1 MQTRIYL
8 ESRVFISWLIEK
20 AAAATPPSFPL
31 FRRGELVVHIYI
43 YIYTRVSY
51 KRETIN
57 PVKI

>member
-43 YIYTRVSY
+43 YTCEF

>member
-43 YIYTRVSY
+43 YTRVSY